1 MSAPL
6 VSVIIPHYNDLAN
19 LEHCLMFL
27 SAQTLQEG
35 QFEVIVADNNSRCGI
50 EEVKRVCGGF
60 ARVVPAP
67 TPGAGPA
74 RNVAVEASRGCY
86 LAFTDQDCRPA
97 PNWLER
103 GLEALS
109 TSEMVG
115 GRVKVEYEDPAH
127 PTAIEAFERVFA
139 FNVRRYVKKLGF
151 AATANMFIPRGVFDH
166 VGGFSPEGPDDL
178 EWGQRATAAGYRW
191 RYRPEV
197 VVAHPARRDWAE
209 LTQKWRRLTQM
220 AFVAMLKKPNGRVR
234 WFLRSFL
241 ILASPLVHWATAATT
256 SKLETVE
263 QRLGAIGVL
272 FRIKFW
278 RFIEAHRLLR
288 EYERR
293 SGTGPF
299 LGRPR

>member
-6 VSVIIPHYNDLAN
+6 VSVIIPHYNELAN
-19 LEHCLMFL
+19 LERCLTSLAAQAL
-27 SAQTLQEG
+27 SKG
-35 QFEVIVADNNSRCGI
+35 KFEVIVADNNSRCGI
-50 EEVKRVCGGF
+50 EEVHRVCDGF

-67 TPGAGPA
+67 TPGAGAA
-74 RNVAVEASRGCY
+74 RNVAVEASRGRY

-103 GLEALS
+103 GVDALS

-115 GRVKVEYEDPAH
+115 GRVEIEYEDPAR
-127 PTAIEAFERVFA
+127 PTAVEAFERVFA

-151 AATANMFIPRGVFDH
+151 AATANMFVQREVFDR
-166 VGGFSPEGPDDL
+166 VGGFRSEGPDDL

-191 RYRPEV
+191 RYSPDV

-220 AFVAMLKKPNGRVR
+220 AFVGMLEKPNGRVK
-234 WFLRSFL
+234 WFLRSYL
-241 ILASPLVHWATAATT
+241 ILASPLMHWTTVATT

-272 FRIKFW
+272 FRIRFW
-278 RFIEAHRLLR
+278 RFIEANRLLR
-288 EYERR
+288 DYER
-293 SGTGPF
+293 
-299 LGRPR
+299 